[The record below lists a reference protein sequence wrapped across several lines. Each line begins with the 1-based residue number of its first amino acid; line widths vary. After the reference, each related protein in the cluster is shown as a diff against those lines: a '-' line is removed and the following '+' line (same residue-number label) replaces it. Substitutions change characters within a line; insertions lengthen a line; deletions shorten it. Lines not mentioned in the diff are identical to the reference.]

1 MITCMNPAPRRP
13 GQIQTLPPTFA
24 TIRIMTH
31 SSALTCELM
40 LLKLRNASF
49 IVIARALLIST
60 EARSSVKCRKSEA
73 KEGWTC
79 DWTKDARYPTTRLN
93 GDGYC
98 SCERRLSKISSNHVL
113 WAGEYGN
120 SNRKASL
127 HSCDKCVPQKREES
141 FEDVVDRVWR
151 DEAAPATSS
160 TSAGGRPPRCNNF
173 ACARH
178 LGTFLSLSVTGPPGV
193 LSKYILC

>member
-1 MITCMNPAPRRP
+1 MPRSVIPSTGVIMASCCDDYLHESNAPAPGANP
-13 GQIQTLPPTFA
+13 NATTNVIA

-49 IVIARALLIST
+49 IVIARVLLIST

-98 SCERRLSKISSNHVL
+98 SCE
-113 WAGEYGN
+113 
-120 SNRKASL
+120 
-127 HSCDKCVPQKREES
+127 
-141 FEDVVDRVWR
+141 
-151 DEAAPATSS
+151 
-160 TSAGGRPPRCNNF
+160 
-173 ACARH
+173 
-178 LGTFLSLSVTGPPGV
+178 
-193 LSKYILC
+193 